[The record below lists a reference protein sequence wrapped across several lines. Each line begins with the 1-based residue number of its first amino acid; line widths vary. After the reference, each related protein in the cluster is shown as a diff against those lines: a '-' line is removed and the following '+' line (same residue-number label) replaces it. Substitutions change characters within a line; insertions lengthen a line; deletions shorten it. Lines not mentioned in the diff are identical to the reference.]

1 LKEFD
6 NLIEKYLKETDSKI
20 VELNWFD

>member
-6 NLIEKYLKETDSKI
+6 NLIEKNLKETDSKI